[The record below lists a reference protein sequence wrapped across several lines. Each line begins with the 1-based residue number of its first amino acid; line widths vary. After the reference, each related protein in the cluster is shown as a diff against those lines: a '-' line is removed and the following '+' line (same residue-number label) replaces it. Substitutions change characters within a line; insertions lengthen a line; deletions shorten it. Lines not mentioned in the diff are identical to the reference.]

1 MRNYNIKETISR
13 NITKYREA
21 SGLSQ
26 KELARKLGVVPS
38 RISNW
43 ETGAN
48 CPTIDILFKVCAIL
62 DVSINDI
69 YGVYPDVKIKLSYEE
84 VEHIKKYRSLD
95 PFGQESVNLIL
106 DRELSRKN
114 FLDEKDKRIFEL
126 ETSHKENA
134 PMRIYT
140 YLNKI
145 ACAGKGFYFEDIPTA
160 TIEAPYMEDADF
172 IVGVSGSSM
181 EPTYSDGDRV
191 YVHRCQIVNIGE
203 IGIFYVNGDC
213 LIKEAGDMGLIS
225 HNPAYSMIPGS
236 ENIICVG
243 KVLGKVDSPN

>member
-1 MRNYNIKETISR
+1 M
-13 NITKYREA
+13 TKDDIAKVLKQLRTS
-21 SGLSQ
+21 SGMTQ
-26 KELARKLGVVPS
+26 KEAAERLGKKQQTIASWESGQSQPDANTLFIICSLYGTSVDEAFGFKND
-38 RISNW
+38 RIS
-43 ETGAN
+43 
-48 CPTIDILFKVCAIL
+48 
-62 DVSINDI
+62 
-69 YGVYPDVKIKLSYEE
+69 IKRSDLEFLE
-84 VEHIKKYRSLD
+84 KYHSLD

-106 DRELSRKN
+106 DRELSRKSL
-114 FLDEKDKRIFEL
+114 LDEKDRQIFEL
-126 ETSHKENA
+126 EASHNESA
-134 PMRIYT
+134 PTRIYT

-160 TIEAPYMEDADF
+160 TMEAPYMEDADF

-181 EPTYSDGDRV
+181 EPTYYDGDKV

-236 ENIICVG
+236 DNIICVG
-243 KVLGKVDSPN
+243 KVLGKVDSQN